1 MDNVIIF
8 VILAGIIILSIV
20 LLLGR
25 YLKLNEKEEVKSDQ
39 DVANEMTEELLIKEN
54 KKQDYNEEKEVGK
67 D

>member
-8 VILAGIIILSIV
+8 VIVAGIVILSIV

-25 YLKLNEKEEVKSDQ
+25 FLKINEKEEIKSDQ

>member
-8 VILAGIIILSIV
+8 VILAGIVILSIV

-25 YLKLNEKEEVKSDQ
+25 YFKLNEKEEVKTDQ
-39 DVANEMTEELLIKEN
+39 DVANEMTEELLIKED

>member
-8 VILAGIIILSIV
+8 VIVAGIVILSIV

-25 YLKLNEKEEVKSDQ
+25 YFKLNEKEEVKTDQ
-39 DVANEMTEELLIKEN
+39 DVANEMTEELLIKED